1 MYCQNGTGYRLR
13 CTDSLLFNPESE
25 TCDVASNVK
34 CPNQPTSKCPKPDG
48 LFPSEECS
56 QFIHCSN
63 GIAYLKDC
71 PDGLHFNAQILV
83 CDWPENVKCG
93 KYARSFLII

>member
-13 CTDSLLFNPESE
+13 CTDNLLFNPESE